1 MPTIIP
7 QADLGRPQ
15 PHNNPN
21 IGRFVTSSEN
31 DLGLGKIW
39 DSNREFAVIEYFDSA
54 TQVDRPRYRVTL
66 ASVRPSGLGQ
76 QQRVYY
82 FDLAQGT
89 WRIGRVNGH
98 VGQEVFVALPNQEQ
112 ARILA
117 RDAFVRWN
125 RPLKDP
131 WDHLVAR
138 ITESPFFHNG
148 RTELVSHFIQQR
160 GVSAGMT
167 GLLSAPVALEA
178 HQIDVVRRVLLDPVP
193 RYLLADEVG
202 LGKTIEAG
210 VIIRQHV
217 LDFPERHRILILT
230 PPSLM
235 RQWSSELTDRCQV
248 DERYGHNIRI
258 CSFEDLATWAN
269 EQPTF
274 VVVDEAHHISRGL
287 LEVAGHP
294 LRDCY
299 EALRRI
305 SAPERCRHL
314 LLLSATPVVRNEH
327 AFLGMLHLLDP
338 LVYDLHDPKGFEA
351 RVQSRVKLGD
361 LFMGFVPEQHP
372 FTLEDFSGQL
382 RTLFPQDQHL
392 ASLLD
397 ELAPMLG
404 LDGDP
409 AIPSVVNRVRSHL
422 SETYRLHRRIL
433 RNRRGEALNGLLPG
447 RHSLLAAPWQKEDRA
462 AAVEGL
468 LEEWRCLA
476 TAAVW
481 GEEQSERSL
490 ALGRVFIILLTS
502 FWGDPLALLHCLRL
516 RCGLRV
522 APPPDFGQLLT
533 LADLEFVT
541 SLKTPLFAGE
551 KAILDQMLGLEQ
563 SLRDFRAAFL
573 TKNLEFVRTLLARNF
588 RIACFCTCKT
598 LADDF
603 HARLTQGLARPIARH
618 TPANDGWKQIWQ
630 TSEPQVI
637 VCDASAE
644 EGVNLQGGQA
654 CMLHLDLPFS
664 PNRLEQRLGRLD
676 RFGVGRP
683 VRSYTLLPAGVD
695 YLAAWC
701 DSLDSA
707 WQVFSRSIAALQYVV
722 ESEMTVLSHKL
733 FLEGA
738 EAIRT
743 ATTRLSAND
752 GLEREFRFI
761 RNQDALDALE
771 SHSQEISSALAEL
784 VEAYDARHEDF
795 KRALDAWCV
804 GNLQFQALPEP
815 NSENAV
821 WRYNYQVDNHAT
833 PLTLLPPSELMGR
846 FRGAFDFD
854 AHNPDVRGRLT
865 HLMAFRRESAQSRRV
880 PLARLGHPVVDAFH
894 QQLTWDDRGTNFAFW
909 RRSAG
914 VIPGIWFR
922 LDFIVEAE
930 VPLLDDGG
938 MSQNVVQRMA
948 DAAFPPIIQT
958 LWMNQDL
965 MEPDAATLQLLNS
978 PYNAPEDN
986 SLRALHW
993 PAVLERVDCGN
1004 WTDLCAAVRA
1014 ECEARLQSIHAL
1026 ETLTAEKVA
1035 ALEILATEVRT
1046 QLTSRLATLAA
1057 DRVAE
1062 RDALEKEILQMTFL
1076 YESLADGIRQPV
1088 LRLDAAGVV
1097 FLSPNALP
1105 VINP

>member
-1 MPTIIP
+1 
-7 QADLGRPQ
+7 
-15 PHNNPN
+15 
-21 IGRFVTSSEN
+21 
-31 DLGLGKIW
+31 
-39 DSNREFAVIEYFDSA
+39 
-54 TQVDRPRYRVTL
+54 
-66 ASVRPSGLGQ
+66 
-76 QQRVYY
+76 
-82 FDLAQGT
+82 
-89 WRIGRVNGH
+89 
-98 VGQEVFVALPNQEQ
+98 
-112 ARILA
+112 
-117 RDAFVRWN
+117 
-125 RPLKDP
+125 
-131 WDHLVAR
+131 
-138 ITESPFFHNG
+138 
-148 RTELVSHFIQQR
+148 
-160 GVSAGMT
+160 
-167 GLLSAPVALEA
+167 
-178 HQIDVVRRVLLDPVP
+178 
-193 RYLLADEVG
+193 
-202 LGKTIEAG
+202 
-210 VIIRQHV
+210 V
-217 LDFPERHRILILT
+217 LDFPGSHRVLILT
-230 PPSLM
+230 PPSLV
-235 RQWSSELTDRCQV
+235 RQWASELTERCQIC
-248 DERYGHNIRI
+248 RKYGHNIKI
-258 CSFEDLATWAN
+258 SSLEDFATWAN
-269 EQPTF
+269 DEPSF
-274 VVVDEAHHISRGL
+274 VVVDEAHHVSRGV

-299 EALRRI
+299 EALRLI

-338 LVYDLHDPKGFEA
+338 LVYDLDDPKGFEA

-372 FTLEDFSGQL
+372 FTLEDFSKQL

-392 ASLLD
+392 ANLLD

-433 RNRRGEALNGLLPG
+433 RNRRGETLNGLLPG
-447 RHSLLAAPWQKEDRA
+447 RHSLLAAPWQEDDRA
-462 AAVEGL
+462 ATVERL
-468 LEEWRCLA
+468 LEEWRCQA
-476 TAAVW
+476 TASVW
-481 GEEQSERSL
+481 GEEQSERSR
-490 ALGRVFIILLTS
+490 ALGRVFVILLTS
-502 FWGDPLALLHCLRL
+502 FWGDPLAFLHCLRL
-516 RCGLRV
+516 RRGLSV
-522 APPPDFGQLLT
+522 APPADFGPLLPP
-533 LADLEFVT
+533 ADLDFLT
-541 SLKTPLFAGE
+541 PLKTPLFEGE
-551 KAILDQMLGLEQ
+551 NVILDQMLALEQ
-563 SLRDFRAAFL
+563 TLRDFRDAFL
-573 TKNLEFVRTLLARNF
+573 AKNLAFVHALLAKNF

-603 HARLTQGLARPIARH
+603 HARLTQKINRPIARH
-618 TPANDGWKQIWQ
+618 ATTNNGWKQIWQ
-630 TSEPQVI
+630 TSGPQVI

-644 EGVNLQGGQA
+644 EGVNLQGGKA

-707 WQVFSRSIAALQYVV
+707 WQVFSRSIAALQYLV

-771 SHSQEISSALAEL
+771 SHSQEISSALAKR
-784 VEAYDARHEDF
+784 VEAYDARHEEF
-795 KRALDAWCV
+795 KKALDAWCV
-804 GNLQFQALPEP
+804 GNLEFRALPEP

-821 WRYNYQVDNHAT
+821 WRYNYQVDRHGT
-833 PLTLLPPSELMGR
+833 PLTLLPPSELIGR

-854 AHNPDVRGRLT
+854 AQNTEVRGRLT

-880 PLARLGHPVVDAFH
+880 PLARLGFPVVDAFH

-930 VPLLDDGG
+930 VPLLDEGG
-938 MSQNVVQRMA
+938 MSQNAVQRMA

-958 LWMNQDL
+958 LWLNQDL
-965 MEPDAATLQLLNS
+965 MEPDAATLRLLSS
-978 PYNAPEDN
+978 PYSAPEDN
-986 SLRALHW
+986 NLRAFHW
-993 PAVLERVDCGN
+993 PAVLEKVDCGN
-1004 WTDLCAAVRA
+1004 WTDLCGAVRA
-1014 ECEARLQSIHAL
+1014 ECEARLRSIHAL
-1026 ETLTAEKVA
+1026 ESLTAEKVA
-1035 ALEILATEVRT
+1035 ALEALATEIRS
-1046 QLTSRLATLAA
+1046 QMTSRLAALAA

-1062 RDALEKEILQMTFL
+1062 RDALGKEIVQMNFL
-1076 YESLADGIRQPV
+1076 YESLADGIREPV
-1088 LRLDAAGVV
+1088 VRLDAAGVI
-1097 FLSPNALP
+1097 FLSPDAFP
-1105 VINP
+1105 VVDP